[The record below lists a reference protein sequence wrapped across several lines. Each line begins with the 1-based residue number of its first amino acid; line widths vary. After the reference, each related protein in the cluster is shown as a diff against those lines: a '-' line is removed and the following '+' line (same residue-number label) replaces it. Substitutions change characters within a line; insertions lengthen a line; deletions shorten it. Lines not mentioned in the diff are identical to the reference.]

1 MDTKNTDK
9 AMQSFLN
16 PLNITHYLITKRINF
31 SIPGNQGMVLSILD
45 TAGPMTLTEISAL
58 LSMSKQQL
66 TPTINKLIS
75 MNYILKKRKENDGR
89 SHHLLLTP
97 AGKALIDAGK
107 DKVKA
112 FFSQELSQLPDHQQQ
127 VFYQSIT
134 SFNDVMSDILLN
146 DKMKKRLN
154 GDKYNHK

>member
-1 MDTKNTDK
+1 MSIRITIIFTRIQGLLKADLGADLMDTKNTDK

-16 PLNITHYLITKRINF
+16 SLHITHYLITKRINF

-75 MNYILKKRKENDGR
+75 MNYILKKRKENE
-89 SHHLLLTP
+89 P
-97 AGKALIDAGK
+97 
-107 DKVKA
+107 
-112 FFSQELSQLPDHQQQ
+112 
-127 VFYQSIT
+127 Y
-134 SFNDVMSDILLN
+134 
-146 DKMKKRLN
+146 
-154 GDKYNHK
+154 